1 MSYSYIP
8 ELFVQAVFG
17 IDPAKKDKVCD
28 LTTKALEDMAT
39 EVKAEELNKIK
50 EFMLKRIEQNEHEN
64 NYWVGAMQTLL
75 SYNVDKASASR
86 ETINAITP
94 ESIQEFVK
102 EIIKPGNRILFLML
116 PPAK

>member
-1 MSYSYIP
+1 
-8 ELFVQAVFG
+8 
-17 IDPAKKDKVCD
+17 
-28 LTTKALEDMAT
+28 MAT

-50 EFMLKRIEQNEHEN
+50 EFLLKRIEQNEHEN

-102 EIIKPGNRILFLML
+102 EIIKPGNRIQFLML